1 MSELSE
7 YSTSSDSNLTEQE
20 GGNIMTDIMQVS
32 SVASSCTLLILCI
45 IMTAVLSNK
54 SYCK

>member
-7 YSTSSDSNLTEQE
+7 YSTSSDSNHTEQE
-20 GGNIMTDIMQVS
+20 GGNIMTDLMQIS

-45 IMTAVLSNK
+45 IMTSVLSNK

>member
-1 MSELSE
+1 MSKSSE
-7 YSTSSDSNLTEQE
+7 YSTSSDSNNTEQE

-32 SVASSCTLLILCI
+32 CVASSCTLLILSI